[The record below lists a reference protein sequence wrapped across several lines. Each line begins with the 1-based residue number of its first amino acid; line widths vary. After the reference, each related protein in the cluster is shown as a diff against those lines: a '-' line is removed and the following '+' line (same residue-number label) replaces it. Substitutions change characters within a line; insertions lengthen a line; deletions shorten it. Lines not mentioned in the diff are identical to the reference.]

1 MAKKR
6 NINPVSLSNLK
17 PGESPGRSPMH
28 ETPKKRH
35 GVTVSEEGWEG
46 IQATAE
52 GFGYSISE
60 LLDQIGRGNL
70 AVLEVEAINAL
81 QDALDVAEA
90 RASLVEAREKGAKPL
105 EQVLSEMGL
114 EA

>member
-1 MAKKR
+1 MGKG

-17 PGESPGRSPMH
+17 PGESPGRAPMH
-28 ETPKKRH
+28 ESPKQRH
-35 GVTVSEEGWEG
+35 GVTVTNEGWEG
-46 IQATAE
+46 IQSVAD

-70 AVLEVEAINAL
+70 AVLEVEAINTL

-90 RASLVEAREKGAKPL
+90 RTALLEAQQKGTKPL
-105 EQVLSEMGL
+105 QQVLSEMGL
-114 EA
+114 GAE